1 MHPALANMRIK
12 LLDERYKFD
21 AEELNVDTL
30 LDYAITASNTAR
42 DVGPFDPA
50 FKYFTQQ
57 SIDFLNAADAI
68 ETLASVGRSYDPNM
82 TMTP

>member
-1 MHPALANMRIK
+1 MHPTLANMRIK
-12 LLDERYKFD
+12 LFNEKYKFD

-50 FKYFTQQ
+50 FQYFTQQ
-57 SIDFLNAADAI
+57 SIDFLNVADAI
-68 ETLASVGRSYDPNM
+68 ETLASVGLSYDPNM
-82 TMTP
+82 TMAP